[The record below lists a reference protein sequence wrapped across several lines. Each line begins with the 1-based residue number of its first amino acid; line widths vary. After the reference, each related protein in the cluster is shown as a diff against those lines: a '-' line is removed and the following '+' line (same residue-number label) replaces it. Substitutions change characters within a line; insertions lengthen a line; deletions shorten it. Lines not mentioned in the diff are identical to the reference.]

1 MALFS
6 TIIFFPTLDAE
17 ASSNPNLFV
26 SAENSQFD
34 NQFSGSMVVEV
45 VVKDPGISDTNE
57 GKGEPN
63 VSING
68 KSLRMVQAT
77 DGNWY
82 AYFAN
87 VDKAKAADA
96 TVGLEGQGLDFGVFC
111 SKDTSSSVF
120 GVGFSETIG
129 IAVPRSAGLGDFT
142 NGNSPFVS
150 CTGSPTTSSNLNN
163 VVRQPKSINT
173 NPNISTGQ
181 IGLDSDA
188 WPVIQL
194 FSFDNVKIIYNPGG
208 PSQQVL
214 LDYDKIK
221 NISFSLD
228 RERYPDKADVFL
240 TVNDIQLNQDPTD
253 EDSWTFDI
261 DSSPSTFYQ
270 AFDNNGDDSANGGP
284 GLVNLVPYLPNLGF
298 ENNGKLSVDLGPV
311 LELRIN
317 DEQPVESVSDGSQVY
332 SEILTL
338 VEFFPHSG
346 IFDTVD
352 DSNQSNLG
360 ILNNAPRGQTGS
372 ITYDKNS
379 LSVLTGSTS
388 ASISV
393 DEPTLTISSDSQSLK
408 PGTKFPV
415 VLVDPDQNFNSGS
428 RDDLKVSS
436 ASSLIPTMRIGTP
449 ITLEQASDVKFFT
462 SSTDPLTGGDLA
474 NSSIPDP
481 NSARLVIDTSIVPN
495 GNFEKISLNLGIS
508 ASDLKSLLID
518 TSLSNSDGSNW
529 LNYDLRSFSNDFG
542 VSDFTD
548 TSVELSFGSLGDSP
562 VTIINPGDLSS
573 PKDFIQL
580 DDSDIENIFDKS
592 GTVFVVIN
600 FDSSNNDV
608 GVGLISDENDL
619 QPITLDFFSFG
630 IQNFETNFE
639 IRNNAIYRFE
649 LEETTNNSATFDGT
663 LEYSVANQLNILDS
677 SFIQT
682 FRTIDDDV
690 KFFITDRLVDNEGI
704 SISYS
709 DLDEVGVVVL
719 KSTKSDINTHSGI
732 PSLNSKSFRFGQPV
746 TITLHDPDLNLK
758 NDLLEIYF
766 VINDPNSKYVDT
778 VGKDG
783 VVLLEILFGDIRY
796 KRCTIDG
803 VEYGGLGATG
813 FTFVETGTSTGTF
826 EGVFKMPSKIC
837 NKSGTELISTAGYSL
852 DVKYYDARD
861 SSGNPNISSYLR
873 NPSLPP
879 SASLPHLSTY
889 DLVKPL
895 SGKAQEI
902 TLSGGVENPRK
913 GIPLIVTLTYPD
925 GRFQNFESTITDS
938 GGYKSKF
945 SINENSLLGTYT
957 IELSHNNSPVG
968 IISFVVSY
976 PEIPSWI
983 KNNAKQWSSTP
994 ISDSG
999 FISGLQSLIDEGL
1012 IVSPIGQNSISEEK
1026 IPDWIKNN
1034 AKWWAN
1040 DQISNEDFVKSIQYM
1055 IDEGIIR
1062 I

>member
-6 TIIFFPTLDAE
+6 TILFLPIVDVE

-26 SAENSQFD
+26 SAENPQFD

-68 KSLRMVQAT
+68 KTLRMVQAT

-87 VDKAKAADA
+87 VDKAKAADS

-120 GVGFSETIG
+120 GVGFSETKG

-142 NGNSPFVS
+142 NGNSPFNS

-173 NPNISTGQ
+173 NPNILTGQ

-194 FSFDNVKIIYNPGG
+194 FSFDDVKIIYNPAG
-208 PSQQVL
+208 PSQQIS
-214 LDYDKIK
+214 LDYDNIK

-284 GLVNLVPYLPNLGF
+284 GLVNLVPYLQNLGF
-298 ENNGKLSVDLGPV
+298 ENNGKLSVNLGPV
-311 LELRIN
+311 LELRTN
-317 DEQPVESVSDGSQVY
+317 DEQPVESVSDGNKVY

-346 IFDTVD
+346 IFDNVD

-360 ILNNAPRGQTGS
+360 ILDNAPRGQTGS

-379 LSVLTGSTS
+379 LTVLTGSTS

-393 DEPTLTISSDSQSLK
+393 DDITLRIVSDSQSLK

-415 VLVDPDQNFNSGS
+415 VLVDPDQNFNSRS
-428 RDDLKVSS
+428 RDDLKVSI
-436 ASSLIPTMRIGTP
+436 SSYVIPTMRIGNP

-462 SSTDPLTGGDLA
+462 SSTDSLTGGDPA
-474 NSSIPDP
+474 NSSVPDP
-481 NSARLVIDTSIVPN
+481 NSARLVVDTSIVPN
-495 GNFEKISLNLGIS
+495 GSFEKISLNLGIS
-508 ASDLKSLLID
+508 ASELKSLLID

-529 LNYDLRSFSNDFG
+529 FNYDLISFAHDLG
-542 VSDFTD
+542 VFDFTD
-548 TSVELSFGSLGDSP
+548 TSVELSFGSLGASP

-580 DDSDIENIFDKS
+580 DDSDIQDIFDKS
-592 GTVFVVIN
+592 GTVFVVVN

-608 GVGLISDENDL
+608 GIGSISDEDDL
-619 QPITLDFFSFG
+619 QPMIMDFFSFG

-682 FRTIDDDV
+682 LRTIDDEV
-690 KFFITDRLVDNEGI
+690 KFFITDRLVDEKGI

-709 DLDEVGVVVL
+709 DLDEVGVVIL
-719 KSTKSDINTHSGI
+719 KSTKSDIYTHSGI

-746 TITLHDPDLNLK
+746 TITLYDPDLNLK
-758 NDLLEIYF
+758 NDLLEIYY

-813 FTFVETGTSTGTF
+813 FTFVETGTSTGIF

-837 NKSGTELISTAGYSL
+837 NKSGTKLISTAGYSL
-852 DVKYYDARD
+852 DAKYYDARD
-861 SSGNPNISSYLR
+861 SSGNPNISNYLR

-879 SASLPHLSTY
+879 SHNLPQLSTH
-889 DLVKPL
+889 DIVKPL
-895 SGKAQEI
+895 SGKIQEI
-902 TLSGGVENPRK
+902 TLSGSIENPRK
-913 GIPLIVTLTYPD
+913 GVPLIVTLTYPD
-925 GRFQNFESTITDS
+925 GRFQNFESTITNS
-938 GGYKSKF
+938 GGYKSTF
-945 SINENSLLGTYT
+945 SINENSLLGTYL
-957 IELSHNNSPVG
+957 IELSHNKSPVG
-968 IISFVVSY
+968 TISFVVSY

-999 FISGLQSLIDEGL
+999 FVSGLRSLIDDGL
-1012 IVSPIGQNSISEEK
+1012 VVSPIGQNSISEQK

-1040 DQISNEDFVKSIQYM
+1040 NQISNEDFVKSIQYM
-1055 IDEGIIR
+1055 IDQGIIR

>member
-6 TIIFFPTLDAE
+6 TILLLPIVEAE

-34 NQFSGSMVVEV
+34 NRFSGSMVVEV

-96 TVGLEGQGLDFGVFC
+96 TVGLEGKGLDFGVFC

-173 NPNISTGQ
+173 NSNISTGQ

-194 FSFDNVKIIYNPGG
+194 FSFDNVKITYNPGG

-270 AFDNNGDDSANGGP
+270 AFDNNGDNSANGGP
-284 GLVNLVPYLPNLGF
+284 GLVNLVPYLPTLGF

-311 LELRIN
+311 LELRTN
-317 DEQPVESVSDGSQVY
+317 DEQPIERVSDGSQIY

-360 ILNNAPRGQTGS
+360 ILKNAPRGQTGS

-393 DEPTLTISSDSQSLK
+393 DEPTLTIGSDSQSLK

-415 VLVDPDQNFNSGS
+415 ILVDPDQNFNFGS

-436 ASSLIPTMRIGTP
+436 SSSLIPTMRIGAP

-462 SSTDPLTGGDLA
+462 SSTDPLAGGDPA
-474 NSSIPDP
+474 NSSVPDP

-508 ASDLKSLLID
+508 ASELKSLLVD
-518 TSLSNSDGSNW
+518 TSLPNSDGSNW
-529 LNYDLRSFSNDFG
+529 LNYDLRSFSNDLG
-542 VSDFTD
+542 VFDFTD
-548 TSVELSFGSLGDSP
+548 TSVVLSFGSLGDSP

-580 DDSDIENIFDKS
+580 DDSDVEDIFDKS
-592 GTVFVVIN
+592 GTVFAVIN

-608 GVGLISDENDL
+608 GVGSISDEDDL
-619 QPITLDFFSFG
+619 QPIIIDFFSFG

-682 FRTIDDDV
+682 FRTIDDDI
-690 KFFITDRLVDNEGI
+690 KFFITDRLVDQEGI

-732 PSLNSKSFRFGQPV
+732 PLLNSKSFRFGQPV

-766 VINDPNSKYVDT
+766 VINDPNSEYVDT

-803 VEYGGLGATG
+803 VEYGGLGSTG
-813 FTFVETGTSTGTF
+813 FTFVESGTSTGTF

-852 DVKYYDARD
+852 DAKYYDARD

-879 SASLPHLSTY
+879 SASLPQLSTY
-889 DLVKPL
+889 DLVKPI

-902 TLSGGVENPRK
+902 TLSGSVENPRN

-968 IISFVVSY
+968 TISFVVSY

-999 FISGLQSLIDEGL
+999 FISGLRSLIDEGL
-1012 IVSPIGQNSISEEK
+1012 IVSPIGQNTISEQK

-1034 AKWWAN
+1034 AKWWTN
-1040 DQISNEDFVKSIQYM
+1040 DQISDEDFVKSIQYM
-1055 IDEGIIR
+1055 IDQGIIR